1 MSYAKHL
8 HVDRAMEKFNFPL
21 GKEYKEVSKIA
32 ELIIPFAAYVA
43 KKNEIGLSLTINEV
57 VKTKGA
63 PAAVADYVN
72 QEIFIWRNCTLE
84 SFENVKLED
93 ICAFLIERIEEWN
106 SRYGMSDGDL
116 TFPESLNGLTAK
128 ILDIKKDDSV
138 MDLGAGH
145 GAFLIHIAENYKC
158 KKITGIEI
166 SKRECLLGS
175 MLSYIKGVSINLICD
190 NVLNFSEKSKV
201 EKLLSFPPVNAVVTV
216 PFIKKAV
223 ALMSQSGRAILFLS
237 RGFLNNE
244 KEGYKEIRRS
254 LLENGLLEAVIEF
267 AGGVFYPFAALQ
279 TAMLVLSHNNKKVQF
294 VNATSISENTR
305 RGQSVLTEDGAK
317 KIFEMLHKEGSNSKS
332 VDIKEIKAQD
342 YVLNPGSYL
351 LEEKITLSGVK
362 NYAKLSD
369 LVESKI
375 VRGAQIKAQ
384 ELEEL
389 QSNKDTGFFYA
400 SAKDIVD
407 NCLVENLKPI
417 KQIDKKFENLVLK
430 EGDILLVMAMT
441 ETIKLAYIE
450 NIGNKKIIPAGNL
463 YIIRPDKSKL
473 EALYLKMLFETKEAV
488 PLFTA
493 FSGGTV
499 LRAISAEFLNKLQLP
514 LPPLEVQKKFAK
526 KYAGIEAKREQLKNE
541 LESLAQ
547 QKARILD
554 ELTEPEP

>member
-1 MSYAKHL
+1 MGKVFL
-8 HVDRAMEKFNFPL
+8 LKME
-21 GKEYKEVSKIA
+21 
-32 ELIIPFAAYVA
+32 
-43 KKNEIGLSLTINEV
+43 
-57 VKTKGA
+57 
-63 PAAVADYVN
+63 
-72 QEIFIWRNCTLE
+72 Q
-84 SFENVKLED
+84 
-93 ICAFLIERIEEWN
+93 
-106 SRYGMSDGDL
+106 
-116 TFPESLNGLTAK
+116 
-128 ILDIKKDDSV
+128 
-138 MDLGAGH
+138 
-145 GAFLIHIAENYKC
+145 
-158 KKITGIEI
+158 
-166 SKRECLLGS
+166 
-175 MLSYIKGVSINLICD
+175 
-190 NVLNFSEKSKV
+190 
-201 EKLLSFPPVNAVVTV
+201 
-216 PFIKKAV
+216 
-223 ALMSQSGRAILFLS
+223 
-237 RGFLNNE
+237 
-244 KEGYKEIRRS
+244 
-254 LLENGLLEAVIEF
+254 
-267 AGGVFYPFAALQ
+267 
-279 TAMLVLSHNNKKVQF
+279 
-294 VNATSISENTR
+294 
-305 RGQSVLTEDGAK
+305 K

-514 LPPLEVQKKFAK
+514 LPPLEVQKKLAK

-541 LESLAQ
+541 LESLSQ

-554 ELTEPEP
+554 ELTEPKP

>member
-1 MSYAKHL
+1 MSLAKYFY
-8 HVDRAMEKFNFPL
+8 VDKAMEKFNFPT
-21 GKEYKEVSKIA
+21 GKEYREVCKIA
-32 ELIIPFAAYVA
+32 EIVIPFLAYVV
-43 KKNEIGLSLTINEV
+43 KKNELNLSLTISDIV
-57 VKTKGA
+57 ARKDVPLAVK
-63 PAAVADYVN
+63 DYVKAD
-72 QEIFIWRNCTLE
+72 IFLWKKCSFE
-84 SFENVKLED
+84 SFEDVKLED
-93 ICAFLIERIEEWN
+93 LSTYVIEMSEILNESYGFREMIE
-106 SRYGMSDGDL
+106 S
-116 TFPESLNGLTAK
+116 FPKALNGLSAT
-128 ILDIKKDDSV
+128 ILDVQKDDTV
-138 MDLGAGH
+138 MDLGAGQ
-145 GAFLIHIAENYKC
+145 GSFLIHVAQNYSY
-158 KKITGIEI
+158 KKLTGIEI
-166 SKRECLLGS
+166 NQRGCLFGS
-175 MLSYIKGVSINLICD
+175 MLSYVKGVSINLVCGD
-190 NVLNFSEKSKV
+190 VLAVDEKNKV
-201 EKLLSFPPVNAVVTV
+201 EKLLSFPPINAVQTI
-216 PFIKKAV
+216 PFIKKCV
-223 ALMSQSGRAILFLS
+223 ALLSKTGRGVLYLS

-244 KEGYKEIRRS
+244 KDDYKEIRKF
-254 LLENGLLEAVIEF
+254 LIDNGLVEAVIEF
-267 AGGVFYPFAALQ
+267 TGGVLTYTNIQ

-317 KIFEMLHKEGSNSKS
+317 KIFDMLHKEGSNSKA

-351 LEEKITLSGVK
+351 LEEKITLPGVK

-389 QSNKDTGFFYA
+389 QSEKDTGFFYA

-407 NCLVENLKPI
+407 NSLAAGLKPI

-450 NIGNKKIIPAGNL
+450 NIGDKKIIPAGNL

-473 EALYLKMLFETKEAV
+473 EGLYLKMLFETKEAV

-499 LRAISAEFLNKLQLP
+499 LRAISADFLNKLQLP
-514 LPPLEVQKKFAK
+514 LPPLEVQKKLAK

-541 LESLAQ
+541 LESLAV
-547 QKARILD
+547 QKSQILD
-554 ELTEPEP
+554 ELLEPDP

>member
-43 KKNEIGLSLTINEV
+43 RKNEIGLSLTINEV

-106 SRYGMSDGDL
+106 SRYSLSDGDL
-116 TFPESLNGLTAK
+116 TFPESLNGLTIK
-128 ILDIKKDDSV
+128 VLDIRKDDAV
-138 MDLGAGH
+138 MDLGSGN
-145 GAFLIHIAENYKC
+145 GAFLIHVAKNSQC

-166 SKRECLLGS
+166 NKRYCLLGS
-175 MLSYIKGVSINLICD
+175 MLSYLEGVSINLICD
-190 NVLNFSEKSKV
+190 DVLKYPDKNKV
-201 EKLLSFPPVNAVVTV
+201 EKLLAFPSVNAVVTV

-223 ALMSQSGRAILFLS
+223 TLMSDSGRAVLLLS
-237 RGFLNNE
+237 RGFLNND
-244 KEGYKEIRRS
+244 KEDYKEIRQY
-254 LLENGLLEAVIEF
+254 LLDNGLLEAVIEF
-267 AGGVFYPFAALQ
+267 AGGVFYPYAAMQ

-317 KIFEMLHKEGSNSKS
+317 KIFDMLHKGCSNSKS

-351 LEEKITLSGVK
+351 LEEKITLGGVSD
-362 NYAKLSD
+362 YAKLSD

-389 QSNKDTGFFYA
+389 QSEKDTGFFYA

-450 NIGNKKIIPAGNL
+450 NIGDKKIIPAGNL
-463 YIIRPDKSKL
+463 YIIRPDKTKL
-473 EALYLKMLFETKEAV
+473 EGLYLKMLFETKEAV

-499 LRAISAEFLNKLQLP
+499 LRAISADFLNKLQIP
-514 LPPLEVQKKFAK
+514 LPPLEVQKKLAK
-526 KYAGIEAKREQLKNE
+526 RYAGIEAKREQLKNE
-541 LESLAQ
+541 LESLAV
-547 QKARILD
+547 QKSQILD
-554 ELTEPEP
+554 ELLEPDP